1 MDNYGE
7 YYNIGQLIVRYLR
20 GELPVEEQEKL
31 NAWRKRSEE
40 NERLFSKL
48 TDEAFLLEELPGYGS
63 RDRETAREKVRAE
76 VREANRRRVSFIYK
90 RYIKYAAAV
99 VLAAAAGWGLLRF
112 DKAAGDQPDGFA
124 SVELLPG
131 GNRAILTLDGGREI
145 DLDKAHTGE
154 IARQDQAVI
163 LKSEEG
169 YIAYDLSSA
178 KDISS
183 GKAKFNTISTPKG
196 GQYRLRLPDGS
207 RVWLNAQSSLR
218 FPTWFGGKE
227 RQVEL
232 TGEAYFEVT
241 HTGAEKVPFRVVSG
255 KQTVEVLGTEFNVSG
270 YSDEG
275 DITTTL
281 LTGKVKIDYSTGEA
295 KAPGFK
301 NVTLSPGQK
310 ASVKKLTEEIEISE
324 ADIEESIAWKNGRF
338 RFENAELSTIMRQ
351 IARWYDVEVEYRGDV
366 EHIRFKAGISRN
378 VPASKIFQILE
389 TSGINIKTEGKKI
402 IISK

>member
-7 YYNIGQLIVRYLR
+7 YYNIGQLIVSHLR
-20 GELPVEEQEKL
+20 GELTAGEQEKL
-31 NAWRKRSEE
+31 DAWRNSSEE
-40 NERLFSKL
+40 NERLFSRL
-48 TDEAFLLEELPGYGS
+48 TDEAFLLEELPGYGA
-63 RDRETAREKVRAE
+63 RDREALREKVRAG
-76 VREANRRRVSFIYK
+76 VREAERRRISFIYK
-90 RYIKYAAAV
+90 RYMKYAAAV
-99 VLAAAAGWGLLRF
+99 VLAVAAGWGLLRF
-112 DKAAGDQPDGFA
+112 DKAGDRPSGPA
-124 SVELLPG
+124 SAELLPG
-131 GNRAILTLDGGREI
+131 GNRAILTLDGGQEI
-145 DLDKAHTGE
+145 DLDKAGTGE
-154 IARQDQAVI
+154 IARQDQTVI

-169 YIAYDLSSA
+169 YIAYDLSPA
-178 KDISS
+178 KEISS

-218 FPTWFGGKE
+218 FPAWFDGKE
-227 RQVEL
+227 RRVEL
-232 TGEAYFEVT
+232 TGEAYFEVA
-241 HTGAEKVPFRVVSG
+241 HTEKVPFRVVSG

-281 LTGKVKIDYSTGEA
+281 LTGKVKIDYGAGEA
-295 KAPGFK
+295 KAPGLK
-301 NVTLSPGQK
+301 NVMLSPGQK
-310 ASVKKLTEEIEISE
+310 ASVRKLTEEIKVSQ
-324 ADIEESIAWKNGRF
+324 ADIEESIAWKNGQF

-351 IARWYDVEVEYRGDV
+351 VARWYDVEVEYRGDV

>member
-1 MDNYGE
+1 MDNYEE
-7 YYNIGQLIVRYLR
+7 YYNIGQLIVSHLR
-20 GELPVEEQEKL
+20 GELTVDGQEKL
-31 NAWRKRSEE
+31 NAWRKRSQE

-48 TDEAFLLEELPGYGS
+48 TDEAFLLEELPGYGA
-63 RDRETAREKVRAE
+63 RDREAAREKIMTG
-76 VREANRRRVSFIYK
+76 VREAGRRHVSFIYK
-90 RYIKYAAAV
+90 RYMRYAAVV
-99 VLAAAAGWGLLRF
+99 VLAAAAGWGLFRF
-112 DKAAGDQPDGFA
+112 DKAGDQPAGSA

-154 IARQDQAVI
+154 IARQDQTVI

-183 GKAKFNTISTPKG
+183 GQAKFNTISTPKG

-241 HTGAEKVPFRVVSG
+241 HTEKVPFRVVSG

-295 KAPGFK
+295 KAPGSK

-310 ASVKKLTEEIEISE
+310 ASVKKLTEEIEVSE

-366 EHIRFKAGISRN
+366 EHIRFKAGISRD
-378 VPASKIFQILE
+378 VPASKIFRILE

>member
-7 YYNIGQLIVRYLR
+7 YYNIGQLIVSHLR
-20 GELPVEEQEKL
+20 GELSVDEQEKL
-31 NAWRKRSEE
+31 NAWRKHSEE

-48 TDEAFLLEELPGYGS
+48 TDEAFLLEELPGYGA
-63 RDRETAREKVRAE
+63 RDREAARAKVRE
-76 VREANRRRVSFIYK
+76 GVREGNRRRFPFTYK

-99 VLAAAAGWGLLRF
+99 VLAAVAGWGLLRF
-112 DKAAGDQPDGFA
+112 DKAGDQPAGSA
-124 SVELLPG
+124 SIELLPG
-131 GNRAILTLDGGREI
+131 GNRAILTLDGGQEI

-154 IARQDQAVI
+154 IARQDQTVI

-169 YIAYDLSSA
+169 YIAYDMSSA
-178 KDISS
+178 KAVSS
-183 GKAKFNTISTPKG
+183 GNAKFNTISTPKG

-218 FPTWFGGKE
+218 FPTWFEGKE
-227 RQVEL
+227 RRVEL

-241 HTGAEKVPFRVVSG
+241 HTGADKVPFKVVLG

-281 LTGKVKIDYSTGEA
+281 LTGKVKIDYGTDEA
-295 KAPGFK
+295 KATGLK

-310 ASVKKLTEEIEISE
+310 ASVRKLTEEIEVSE
-324 ADIEESIAWKNGRF
+324 ADIEESIAWKNGQF

-366 EHIRFKAGISRN
+366 EHIRFRAGTSRN

-389 TSGINIKTEGKKI
+389 VSGINIKTEGKKI

>member
-7 YYNIGQLIVRYLR
+7 YYNIARLIVRHLR
-20 GELPVEEQEKL
+20 EELPPEEQEKL
-31 NAWRKRSEE
+31 DAWRKRSEG
-40 NERLFSKL
+40 NEQLFSRL
-48 TDEAFLLEELPGYGS
+48 TDEAFLLEELPAYAA
-63 RDRETAREKVRAE
+63 RDREAARMKVSAG
-76 VREANRRRVSFIYK
+76 VKEANGRRFSFIYK

-99 VLAAAAGWGLLRF
+99 VLAVGAGWGLLHF
-112 DKAAGDQPDGFA
+112 DKAGDQPAGSA

-145 DLDKAHTGE
+145 DLDRAHTGE

-178 KDISS
+178 KAISS
-183 GKAKFNTISTPKG
+183 GNAKFNTISTPKG
-196 GQYRLRLPDGS
+196 GQYRLQLPDGS

-227 RQVEL
+227 RRVEL

-241 HTGAEKVPFRVVSG
+241 HTGAEKVPFRVVLG

-281 LTGKVKIDYSTGEA
+281 LTGKVKIDYGTGEA
-295 KAPGFK
+295 KAAGLK

-310 ASVKKLTEEIEISE
+310 ASVKKLTEEIEVSK
-324 ADIEESIAWKNGRF
+324 ADIEESIAWKNGQF

-366 EHIRFKAGISRN
+366 EHIRFRAGSSRN
-378 VPASKIFQILE
+378 VPASQIFRILE